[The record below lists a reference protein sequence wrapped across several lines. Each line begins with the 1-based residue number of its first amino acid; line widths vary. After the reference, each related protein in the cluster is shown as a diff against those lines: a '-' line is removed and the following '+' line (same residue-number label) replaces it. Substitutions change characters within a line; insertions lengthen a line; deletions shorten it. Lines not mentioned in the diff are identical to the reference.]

1 MAVVILPNP
10 VCALLLPDVSFDNY
24 FMSSSPP
31 NSVPQ
36 STIQNVKSSTILHLL
51 GICIYLFF
59 GVFLVMVE
67 KRLVNN
73 FFVQSKIGFKKSC
86 F

>member
-10 VCALLLPDVSFDNY
+10 VCALLLPDVIFDNY

-73 FFVQSKIGFKKSC
+73 FFVQSKIGFKQSC